1 MEHRYNEIPELLFG
15 DIHLA
20 DLVHELYKDFSWI
33 VRDIDETLYLVVG
46 EKPHR
51 AHDYEEWVADNADYI
66 IPLTPIFGR
75 RFPFITRNSEPLLI
89 SDFCSFNLQELLI
102 LYREI

>member
-1 MEHRYNEIPELLFG
+1 MEHRYNEIPEVLFG

-20 DLVHELYKDFSWI
+20 NLVHWLYKDFSWV

-51 AHDYEEWVADNADYI
+51 AQDYEEWVADNADYI
-66 IPLTPIFGR
+66 IPLTPIFGQ

-89 SDFCSFNLQELLI
+89 SDFCSYNLQELLI
-102 LYREI
+102 LYGES